1 MENPNRREVMGIAVA
16 ASIAVATNNMAEAE
30 GPKLQSNKE
39 TDMSEPDK
47 KTLED
52 MAKRAKIV
60 SEKAHCPYS
69 KFRVGA
75 VVLTDDGQM
84 FEGCNVENA
93 SYGLTICAER
103 NAVFQ
108 MVARAKQKIAAI
120 VIYTPTP
127 KPSAPCGACRQVIN
141 EFGPDALVMSV
152 CDGPDVLKKKLSE
165 LLPDAFG
172 PSNLGK

>member
-1 MENPNRREVMGIAVA
+1 MR
-16 ASIAVATNNMAEAE
+16 
-30 GPKLQSNKE
+30 
-39 TDMSEPDK
+39 EPDN

-52 MAKRAKIV
+52 MAKRAKSV
-60 SEKAHCPYS
+60 SERAYCPYS

-103 NAVFQ
+103 NALFQ
-108 MVARAKQKIAAI
+108 MVARARQKVAAL

-127 KPSAPCGACRQVIN
+127 QPSAPCGACRQVLN
-141 EFGPDALVMSV
+141 EFGPDALVLSV
-152 CDGPDVLKKKLSE
+152 CDGRDVLKKKLSE
-165 LLPDAFG
+165 LLPNAFG
-172 PSNLGK
+172 PGNLEN